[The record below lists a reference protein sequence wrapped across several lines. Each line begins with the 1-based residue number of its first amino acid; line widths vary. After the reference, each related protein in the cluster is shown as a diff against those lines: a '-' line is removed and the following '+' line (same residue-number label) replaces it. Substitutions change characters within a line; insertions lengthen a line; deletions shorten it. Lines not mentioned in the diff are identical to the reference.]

1 MVKNLLLNGLE
12 KAMCK
17 AERRPSGGD
26 GKISC
31 KDKYCQLFETSKRKH
46 YFSVLNLG
54 SKNNSLVTVNKML
67 MTVIRTGCK
76 LKSDGISGEA
86 RMVFLEDRGN
96 FYAKIFING
105 GLITVHPST
114 SEQADASVYYH
125 TYL

>member
-1 MVKNLLLNGLE
+1 MFSHQNPIKPLHIVTNSLLNGLE

-46 YFSVLNLG
+46 YLSVLNLG
-54 SKNNSLVTVNKML
+54 SKNNSLNKKVTVNKML

-86 RMVFLEDRGN
+86 
-96 FYAKIFING
+96 
-105 GLITVHPST
+105 
-114 SEQADASVYYH
+114 
-125 TYL
+125 

>member
-1 MVKNLLLNGLE
+1 
-12 KAMCK
+12 MCK

-54 SKNNSLVTVNKML
+54 SKNNSLNKKVTVNKML

-76 LKSDGISGEA
+76 LKSDGISGGSNGVS
-86 RMVFLEDRGN
+86 RRPRKFLRKNIHKWWSHNCASLHFRAGRRIGILP
-96 FYAKIFING
+96 YLPLT
-105 GLITVHPST
+105 LITLHLVI
-114 SEQADASVYYH
+114 
-125 TYL
+125 